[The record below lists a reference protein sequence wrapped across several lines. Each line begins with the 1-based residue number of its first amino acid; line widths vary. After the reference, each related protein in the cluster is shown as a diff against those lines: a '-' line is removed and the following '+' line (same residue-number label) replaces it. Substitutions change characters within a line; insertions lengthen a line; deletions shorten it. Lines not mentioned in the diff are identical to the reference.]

1 MNKISFKKYQ
11 SGVYVLYG
19 KGRILYIGQSDNVF
33 LRIGQHIKANKIP
46 FDNVDFFPLKKEYK
60 NYIESLLIK
69 IYLPKYNIK
78 NGDCTEL
85 CKDKKPIQRMLAL
98 FGKSELYNYDDVLID
113 DVESVINWILKRR

>member
-98 FGKSELYNYDDVLID
+98 FGKSELYNCDDVLID
-113 DVESVINWILKRR
+113 DVESVVNWILKRR